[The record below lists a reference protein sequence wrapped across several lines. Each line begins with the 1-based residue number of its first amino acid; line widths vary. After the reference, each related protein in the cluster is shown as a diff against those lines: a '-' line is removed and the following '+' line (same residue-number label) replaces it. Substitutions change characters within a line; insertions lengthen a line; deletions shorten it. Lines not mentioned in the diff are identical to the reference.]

1 MTNKQAKKLISW
13 VTKGLSF
20 TLLLSLL
27 ACQPQNQPDNNLQ
40 EVSDSSSSSSE
51 EIEGRLVLKNATL
64 EQSDE
69 QGNTLWK
76 IQAQEAV
83 YSDDKETA
91 QLEDLKGHLFR
102 DGEVVMQVSAKQGTI
117 LEDGKKILL
126 KEQIVAVDPR
136 NKAVIKGEE
145 VEWLTQEDVLIVKQK
160 ITGDHPQLRASA
172 QQGKYFTGEQRL
184 ELKGKIIA
192 TTKEPPLQMKTEE
205 LSWQIAQ
212 KKVIG
217 NKPLRIDRYDKNT
230 VTDRIVADTAEIN
243 LATNI
248 AILRNNIEL
257 KSLKPRLQIATN
269 SAVWNVKQRLV
280 RSDTPIQIVHPE
292 EKITLSANQGAVDLT
307 KEIVSLQGGVRG
319 ISLTNKG
326 DLYANQMTWD
336 IPTQIVEAQG
346 NVVYKQ
352 TNPQFN
358 LNGATAVGRLQDQS
372 IVVSGGEG
380 GGTTRR
386 VITEIIP

>member
-1 MTNKQAKKLISW
+1 MTNKQAKKVINW
-13 VTKGLSF
+13 VTKGLSC

-27 ACQPQNQPDNNLQ
+27 ACQPQNQRDNTIQ
-40 EVSDSSSSSSE
+40 EVSDSSSE

-83 YSDDKETA
+83 YSEDKETA

-136 NKAVIKGEE
+136 NKVVIKGEE

-230 VTDRIVADTAEIN
+230 VTDRILTDTAEIN
-243 LATNI
+243 LGTNI

-269 SAVWNVKQRLV
+269 SAVWNIKQRLV
-280 RSDTPIQIVHPE
+280 SSDTPIQIVHPQ

-307 KEIVSLQGGVRG
+307 KETVSLKGGVRG

-326 DLYANQMTWD
+326 DLYANQMMWD

-346 NVVYKQ
+346 NVIYKQ

-380 GGTTRR
+380 EGSTRR
-386 VITEIIP
+386 VVTEIIP

>member
-1 MTNKQAKKLISW
+1 MTNKQALKLINW
-13 VTKGLSF
+13 VTKGLWF
-20 TLLLSLL
+20 TLLLSLV
-27 ACQPQNQPDNNLQ
+27 ACQPQNKLEDA
-40 EVSDSSSSSSE
+40 VKDASDSSPSE

-83 YSDDKETA
+83 YTDDKATA
-91 QLEDLKGHLFR
+91 QLDNLKGHLFR
-102 DGEVVMQVSAKQGTI
+102 DGEVVMQVTAKQGTI

-126 KEQIVAVDPR
+126 KKQIVAIDPR
-136 NKAVIKGEE
+136 NQAVIKGEE
-145 VEWLTQEDVLIVKQK
+145 VEWLTQEDVLIVRQK

-172 QQGKYFTGEQRL
+172 KQGKYYTGEQRL
-184 ELKGKIIA
+184 ELEGNIIA
-192 TTKEPPLQMKTEE
+192 TTKQPPLQMKTEQ
-205 LSWQIAQ
+205 LSWRIAQ
-212 KKVIG
+212 KQVTGK
-217 NKPLRIDRYDKNT
+217 KPMRIDRYDKNI
-230 VTDRIVADTAEIN
+230 VTDRIVADTSEIN

-269 SAVWNVKQRLV
+269 SAVWNIKQRLI

-292 EKITLSANQGAVDLT
+292 EKITLSANEGTADLI
-307 KEIVSLQGGVRG
+307 KETVNLKGGVRG
-319 ISLTNKG
+319 VSLTNKG
-326 DLYANQMTWD
+326 DLYAQEMTWD
-336 IPTQIVEAQG
+336 IPTQIVKAQG
-346 NVVYKQ
+346 NVIYKQ

-372 IVVSGGEG
+372 IVVDGGEG
-380 GGTTRR
+380 GRR
-386 VITEIIP
+386 VITEIVP